1 LLDSIIISGY
11 YHSTSSIVFEVDSFY
26 SLVLQ
31 TIEETLFNDDA
42 VVSEAKLES
51 YEVQFE
57 VCSGFFTVQR
67 ERKVMLMSLLHQR
80 NSSKTNNVFFGN
92 KQNNEHTRQK
102 EANIMPNEVENHHN
116 SNQIRH
122 SCERTRQ
129 DLNKMRFGHSY
140 GMFASFGHDE
150 FW

>member
-67 ERKVMLMSLLHQR
+67 ERKVMLMSLLHQ
-80 NSSKTNNVFFGN
+80 NSG
-92 KQNNEHTRQK
+92 
-102 EANIMPNEVENHHN
+102 
-116 SNQIRH
+116 
-122 SCERTRQ
+122 CESDVST
-129 DLNKMRFGHSY
+129 L
-140 GMFASFGHDE
+140 
-150 FW
+150 